1 MLTGFDKQ
9 QKLYE
14 QDLSELK
21 ALNEM
26 MQVVYKLIRD
36 DSFIRIRVTEEER
49 ETLIRGYRT
58 LRECNYFF
66 PDRDFEEPP
75 K

>member
-9 QKLYE
+9 QKFYG
-14 QDLSELK
+14 QDLNEIK
-21 ALNEM
+21 ALSEM

-36 DSFIRIRVTEEER
+36 DSFTRIRVTAEEK

-58 LRECNYFF
+58 LRDSEYLFLE
-66 PDRDFEEPP
+66 RDFEKPP
-75 K
+75 Q